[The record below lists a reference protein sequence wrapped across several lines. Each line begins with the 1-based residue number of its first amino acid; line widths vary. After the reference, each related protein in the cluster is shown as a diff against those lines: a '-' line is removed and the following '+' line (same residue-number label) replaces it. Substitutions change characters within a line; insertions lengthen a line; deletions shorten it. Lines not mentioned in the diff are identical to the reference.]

1 MCEFRD
7 FLQVGSS
14 TQCHVLVTAV
24 QQLAGHTGTKAR
36 ALAESG

>member
-14 TQCHVLVTAV
+14 TQSHVLVTAV

-36 ALAESG
+36 ALGESG